1 MSIFLNPRG
10 GVHTAFQQTG
20 SFVFIRS
27 AALFAIPFHI
37 FDDVDTVIMT
47 GMELELGGYVT
58 ATRMMTNHGTISR
71 RLTIM
76 PGCIAWQAI
85 SGANDSFLIACM
97 ELAFVGMFYCRT
109 SRLSDFLY
117 CLFHCYPVGLLMGG
131 CLSMYIITP

>member
-1 MSIFLNPRG
+1 MSIFFNARG
-10 GVHTAFQQTG
+10 GVHTALQQTG

-37 FDDVDTVIMT
+37 FDDVDAVIMT

-71 RLTIM
+71 RLAIM
-76 PGCIAWQAI
+76 PGCIMASHLW
-85 SGANDSFLIACM
+85 SKRFFLFIACM

-117 CLFHCYPVGLLMGG
+117 CLFHCYPVGLLVGG

>member
-20 SFVFIRS
+20 SFVFIHS

-76 PGCIAWQAI
+76 PGCIAWQ
-85 SGANDSFLIACM
+85 
-97 ELAFVGMFYCRT
+97 
-109 SRLSDFLY
+109 SDFWSKRFFSDCVY
-117 CLFHCYPVGLLMGG
+117 GIGLRRHVL
-131 CLSMYIITP
+131 LPYLPAV